1 MCTINDLLLNYYVPF
16 YFISISLLGA
26 SSPASVAGLEGSVT
40 TSVEDYMY
48 YDNDYSDE
56 FIPPSEYEVRVEEIA
71 IVTLIL
77 VIWVGAILLF
87 VHRWG
92 KIRMLVPHQ
101 PRYAYTQA
109 QQQAV
114 AAAGAVGAA
123 GSTLAAAETSVTGPS
138 VGVRVSELT
147 LITNSHTA

>member
-1 MCTINDLLLNYYVPF
+1 
-16 YFISISLLGA
+16 
-26 SSPASVAGLEGSVT
+26 
-40 TSVEDYMY
+40 MY
-48 YDNDYSDE
+48 YEHEYQDE
-56 FIPPSEYEVRVEEIA
+56 YIPPNAKDYKVRVEEIA

-77 VIWVGAILLF
+77 IIWVGAILLF

-109 QQQAV
+109 QQHAV

-123 GSTLAAAETSVTGPS
+123 GSTLAAETTTSGPS
-138 VGVRVSELT
+138 AGVRV
-147 LITNSHTA
+147 N